1 MNEQINKII
10 LNLKTLT
17 LIETAQLVKEVK
29 KVFDINIESNVQFN
43 NKDNTGENIISKLLE
58 NEQDSYSIT
67 LIEVPVDK
75 KIAILKYIRNITGL
89 GLKESKDIIDNTPK
103 LIKENLKKEELNK
116 IKAEFEL
123 LGAKIKVI

>member
-17 LIETAQLVKEVK
+17 LLETAQLVTEVK
-29 KVFDINIESNVQFN
+29 KVFDINIENNVQLN
-43 NKDNTGENIISKLLE
+43 NKDNTSENIISKSLE

-67 LIEVPVDK
+67 LMEVPVDK
-75 KIAILKYIRNITGL
+75 KIAILKFIRNLTGL

-116 IKAEFEL
+116 IKTEFEL

>member
-17 LIETAQLVKEVK
+17 LLETAQLVTEVK
-29 KVFDINIESNVQFN
+29 KVFDINLENNVQLN
-43 NKDNTGENIISKLLE
+43 NKDNTSENIISKSLE

-67 LIEVPVDK
+67 LMEVPVDK
-75 KIAILKYIRNITGL
+75 KIAILKFIRNLTGL

-116 IKAEFEL
+116 IKTEFEL